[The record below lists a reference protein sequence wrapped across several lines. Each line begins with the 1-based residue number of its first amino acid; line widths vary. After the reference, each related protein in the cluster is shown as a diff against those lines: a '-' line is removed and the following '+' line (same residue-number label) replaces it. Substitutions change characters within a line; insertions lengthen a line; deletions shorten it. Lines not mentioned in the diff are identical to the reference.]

1 MPTRPS
7 LVTIAAS
14 ALTAVTSTVAL
25 SYLGVAGTIAGAVVA
40 AILTAFANYA
50 YTRSLVRT
58 QVVVTQLAPR
68 YLRTSTSA
76 EETAVLDATPS
87 AAQASDA
94 GGAGTVPPGTVP
106 GRSVQGG
113 AGASATAGT
122 DDDAPTGLLE
132 PTVTTDVI
140 PLAAAPEV
148 AIVTH
153 QMPVV
158 ARVVEESTG
167 PSATAALPAPADG
180 PAQGTDDGRVG
191 RDLMAPARHSP
202 RRTFALVAV
211 TSFVVILLTLTVV
224 ELGLGRPL
232 SKALL
237 GVEGSGTTISR
248 VREKARPT
256 TPTQRPTTT
265 PTDEPTSTPSPSPSE
280 EPTPSES
287 PTGTPT
293 DAPTSTP
300 TDAPTGE
307 PSGEPTDPATTVPP
321 APPTDVPT
329 DAPTPGT
336 PEPSGTPS
344 PSPEGP
350 LSDGSQPDGSQA
362 DGSQPDGS
370 EALSDDVVVP
380 EP

>member
-167 PSATAALPAPADG
+167 PSATAPLPAPAD
-180 PAQGTDDGRVG
+180 ASTDARTDARVG

-265 PTDEPTSTPSPSPSE
+265 PTDEPTSTPTPSPSE

-293 DAPTSTP
+293 DEPTSTP
-300 TDAPTGE
+300 TDAPT
-307 PSGEPTDPATTVPP
+307 GEPTDPATTVPP

-329 DAPTPGT
+329 DAPTPGL
-336 PEPSGTPS
+336 PEPSGTPV
-344 PSPEGP
+344 PTPEGP
-350 LSDGSQPDGSQA
+350 LSDGSQPDGS
-362 DGSQPDGS
+362 
-370 EALSDDVVVP
+370 EALSDAVVVP